1 MQHNAAMTRDSA
13 LSRAPRLALAV
24 LCCLLAPLSAAHA
37 GDRLLAT
44 GGVMQLEGSAGG
56 GLTPW
61 ALIAGLGTDAQF
73 GASGFCTRV
82 QPQDFTL
89 TSCGVALGIDN
100 RLELSLARQHFDLGT
115 TVPGNTIS
123 QTIVGAK
130 LRLLGDAV
138 VDQDRWWPQVAL
150 GLQCKHNS
158 DFDIVPRLLGARH
171 ADGTD
176 YYLAATKVWLAGPFG
191 RSWLADLT
199 LRATEANQM
208 GLLGFGGDQG
218 GYHLMAEGSLGVF
231 LSDYLVLGGE
241 YREKPDNLSAFRE
254 QDFKDAF
261 LAYFPIK
268 NLSLTGAY
276 AFLGNI
282 ADKPSQR
289 GPYVSLQL
297 SW

>member
-1 MQHNAAMTRDSA
+1 MTSVLA
-13 LSRAPRLALAV
+13 LRRGPRLGPV
-24 LCCLLAPLSAAHA
+24 LLGCLLAPLPAAHA

-44 GGVMQLEGSAGG
+44 GGVTQIEGSGGG

-61 ALIAGLGTDAQF
+61 ALIAGLGTEDQI
-73 GASGFCTRV
+73 GASGSCTRV
-82 QPQDFTL
+82 KPQDFTL
-89 TSCGVALGIDN
+89 ETCGLALGIRD
-100 RLELSLARQHFDLGT
+100 RLELSVARQHFDLGT

-123 QTIVGAK
+123 QSIVGAK

-138 VDQDRWWPQVAL
+138 FDQDRWWPQLAL
-150 GLQCKHNS
+150 GVQWKHNS
-158 DFDIVPRLLGARH
+158 DFDVVPRLLGARH

-176 YYLAATKVWLAGPFG
+176 YYLAATKLWLAGPFG

-218 GYHLMAEGSLGVF
+218 GYRVMTEGSLGVF
-231 LSDYLVLGGE
+231 LSDCLVFGGE
-241 YREKPDNLSAFRE
+241 YRQKPNNLSAFRE
-254 QDFKDAF
+254 QDFSDAF
-261 LAYFPIK
+261 LAYFPFK

-276 AFLGNI
+276 TFLGNI
-282 ADKPSQR
+282 ADKPSQH